1 MTVLERIEKYSREC
15 INQTIPACQK
25 NVWACQR
32 FLRDVE
38 LWKSA
43 DGNFPY
49 IWNEVEAARYIDTWM
64 PLFNHSKGPLAGLPK
79 IAEPIECFI
88 FGQIYGWRHKDDG
101 TRRFRI
107 AYWQVARKNAKS
119 QDMAIMGLYEM
130 SLFGEPCA
138 EVIVAAT
145 KRDQTKY
152 VWGEADY
159 IYRRANKEKLRT
171 ATFKTSYGEIK
182 HERSGSVFIR
192 LSEDDKKKGD
202 GANPQCGILDEYH
215 AHESTEYYDL
225 LTSGM
230 KTRKQPLLF
239 IISTAGFDLNHPCYK
254 SEYQY
259 ATKVLNPAID
269 VTNERYFALINELDK
284 DENGQLIDNIRDERS
299 WYKANPILA
308 KTKEGRESITA
319 EMRLAIDKPEK
330 MRDFLTKTLNVWVNQ
345 RDSGYMQVDRW
356 VQCSN
361 VIPDLAGAFCYVG
374 VDLSAKHDLTSVAFE
389 FFHEDKY
396 IIFSHSFMP
405 SERFTEKMQ
414 EDRTRYDLW
423 EDAGWLT
430 VTAGASVDYRTV
442 VAYIVDRA
450 KESGWNIEEICID
463 PWNKSQIQINFEE
476 HGLKVSDIIQGIKTL
491 SEPTKHFR
499 DMVYQKRVIHDGS
512 PVLTWAVGNAIA
524 DVIDRNENIL
534 LSKKKS
540 RERIDPIAAVINA
553 HVKAMIAGQTI
564 GYNQTGMRSL

>member
-1 MTVLERIEKYSREC
+1 MTVFERIKKYCDDC
-15 INQTIPACQK
+15 ITGIIPACRK
-25 NVWACQR
+25 NVWACKR
-32 FLRDVE
+32 FLKDIDRIGTDE
-38 LWKSA
+38 S
-43 DGNFPY
+43 FPY
-49 IWNEVEAARYIDTWM
+49 IWDEEAAARYIDLWM
-64 PLFNHSKGPLAGLPK
+64 PLFNHSKGPLAGKPK

-88 FGQIYGWRHKDDG
+88 FGQLYGWRHREDG

-159 IYRRANKEKLRT
+159 IYRRANKEKIQKAFR
-171 ATFKTSYGEIK
+171 TSYGEIR
-182 HERSGSVFIR
+182 HEKSGSTFIR

-239 IISTAGFDLNHPCYK
+239 IISTAGFDLNNPCYK
-254 SEYQY
+254 SEYLY
-259 ATKVLNPAID
+259 ASKILNPDID
-269 VTNERYFALINELDK
+269 VHNERYFALINELDK
-284 DENGQLIDNIRDERS
+284 DDNGQLIDNIRDERT

-308 KTKEGRESITA
+308 KTKEGRDSITA
-319 EMRLAIDKPEK
+319 ELKLAIDKPEK

-345 RDSGYMQVDRW
+345 RESGYMQVDRW

-361 VIPDLAGAFCYVG
+361 IIPDMSGEFCYVG
-374 VDLSAKHDLTSVAFE
+374 VDLSAKNDLTSVAFE
-389 FFHEDKY
+389 FFHDEKY
-396 IIFSHSFMP
+396 VVLSHSFMP
-405 SERFTEKMQ
+405 SERFTQKMQ

-423 EDAGWLT
+423 EADGWLT
-430 VTAGASVDYRTV
+430 VTPGASVDYRTV
-442 VAYIVDRA
+442 VQYVIDRA
-450 KESGWNIEEICID
+450 KGAGWNIEEICID
-463 PWNKSQIQINFEE
+463 PWNKSQVQINFEE
-476 HGLKVSDIIQGIKTL
+476 QGVKVSDIIQGIKTL

-540 RERIDPIAAVINA
+540 RERIDPIAAVINS
-553 HVKAMIAGQTI
+553 HVRTMLAAQTT
-564 GYNQTGMRSL
+564 GYNNQGMRSL

>member
-1 MTVLERIEKYSREC
+1 MSTVFERIKKYSTDC
-15 INQTIPACQK
+15 ITGIFPACRK
-25 NVWACQR
+25 NVLACKR
-32 FLRDVE
+32 FLKDCERVGTDE
-38 LWKSA
+38 T
-43 DGNFPY
+43 FPY
-49 IWNEVEAARYIDTWM
+49 VWDEEEAEKFIDLWM
-64 PLFNHSKGPLAGLPK
+64 PLFNHSKGPLAGAPK

-88 FGQIYGWRHKDDG
+88 FGQLYGWRHKDDG

-145 KRDQTKY
+145 KRDQTKF

-159 IYRRANKEKLRT
+159 IYRRANKDKIQKAFR
-171 ATFKTSYGEIK
+171 TSYGEIR
-182 HERSGSVFIR
+182 HEKSGSTFIR

-215 AHESTEYYDL
+215 AHDSTEYYDL

-239 IISTAGFDLNHPCYK
+239 IISTAGFDLNNPCYT
-254 SEYQY
+254 SEYLY
-259 ATKVLNPAID
+259 ASKILNPDID
-269 VTNERYFALINELDK
+269 VSNDRYFALVNELDK
-284 DENGQLIDNIRDERS
+284 DDSGQLIDDIKDERT
-299 WYKANPILA
+299 WYKSNPILA
-308 KTKEGRESITA
+308 KTKEGRESIAA
-319 EMRLAIDKPEK
+319 ELKLALDKPEK
-330 MRDFLTKTLNVWVNQ
+330 IRDFLTKTLNVWVNQ
-345 RDSGYMQVDRW
+345 RESGYMLVDRW

-361 VIPDLAGAFCYVG
+361 IIPDLSGEFCYVG

-389 FFHEDKY
+389 FFHDDKY
-396 IIFSHSFMP
+396 IVLSHSFMP
-405 SERFTEKMQ
+405 GERFTQKMQ

-423 EDAGWLT
+423 EAGGWLT
-430 VTAGASVDYRTV
+430 VTPGASVDYRTV
-442 VAYIVDRA
+442 VKYVIERA
-450 KESGWNIEEICID
+450 KESGWNIEEVCID
-463 PWNKSQIQINFEE
+463 PWNKSQVQIDFEE
-476 HGLKVSDIIQGIKTL
+476 QGVKVCDIIQGIKTL

-540 RERIDPIAAVINA
+540 RERIDPIAAVINS
-553 HVKAMIAGQTI
+553 HVRAMKAALTT
-564 GYNQTGMRSL
+564 GYNNQGMREL